1 VGGWES
7 ERTTEGGRERERERE
22 RETERE
28 RERERETFPS
38 GPSQRRQSKRNEFTE
53 EKSAGGKKIKY

>member
-1 VGGWES
+1 V
-7 ERTTEGGRERERERE
+7 RERERERE
-22 RETERE
+22 RENERE